1 MKESNHSKDN
11 VVSTSPYIQFKRVMI
26 NIVRWILLTIRKT
39 IFWGVLAIGVYVL
52 IDAFIP
58 AKSHQ
63 ERLDMIYGRCF
74 RETAVTY
81 KNQYKA
87 GSEREF
93 QICVSKLKRGGFALP
108 YVPKDPAEALAMIPY
123 TTNLWLAFYI
133 LLPHGLY
140 FIYRLVW
147 KPYSHKKRH
156 EDL

>member
-1 MKESNHSKDN
+1 MKESNHSTDN
-11 VVSTSPYIQFKRVMI
+11 VFSSSPYLRLKKGMI
-26 NIVRWILLTIRKT
+26 NIVRWTLWTARKA
-39 IFWGVLAIGVYVL
+39 IYWGVLGIGVYVL

-58 AKSHQ
+58 AKSQQ
-63 ERLDMIYGRCF
+63 ERLDMIYGKCF
-74 RETAVTY
+74 RETAVKY

-87 GSEREF
+87 GSERKF
-93 QICVSKLKRGGFALP
+93 QDCVSMQIRGGFHLP
-108 YVPKDPAEALAMIPY
+108 SVPKDPEEAIAMIPY

-147 KPYSHKKRH
+147 KPYTHMKRH